1 MHIAFE
7 SELWDAA
14 VSNGVHAVMLMA
26 NALTGRQ
33 IGQYYADKDHGQ
45 APEYLKQVFGASC
58 SQAKEQMSQVLNL
71 KALVEYEAKACTRRT
86 SSDVI
91 KRVDRFFSWAKE
103 QLPGPPQ
110 SG

>member
-1 MHIAFE
+1 MHVAFE

-33 IGQYYADKDHGQ
+33 TGLSFADKDHGQ
-45 APEYLKQVFGASC
+45 AAEYLKQVFGESC
-58 SQAKEQMSQVLNL
+58 SQAREQMSQVLNL
-71 KALVEYEAKACTRRT
+71 KALVEYEARPCTRRT
-86 SSDVI
+86 ASDVI
-91 KRVDRFFSWAKE
+91 KRVDRFSSWAEK
-103 QLPGPPQ
+103 QLPEPPK